1 MIFEVKYFQEQT
13 FSLFLQKNNL
23 KMNENKKCVKC
34 GETINGDAAFCPFCG
49 SAQPKST
56 PTPPPFVAPQASN
69 NQHTFL
75 IVGLVAAVVVIAVLL
90 VVLVM
95 KNTEG
100 SKDQPF
106 VETTEGTAAT
116 SYGTIDETPT
126 DASAAAETAPVAP
139 IHRDAYAS
147 DTEWVSEEYL
157 SESDLAGYT
166 KAELRIL
173 RNSIFAR
180 HGYIFNSDDLYNHF
194 AQFGWY
200 NPVYDDVNSM
210 LSKTEKHNVN
220 LIKKLEK

>member
-1 MIFEVKYFQEQT
+1 
-13 FSLFLQKNNL
+13 
-23 KMNENKKCVKC
+23 MNENKKCVKC

-56 PTPPPFVAPQASN
+56 PTPPPFVAPQTSN

-90 VVLVM
+90 VVLVI

-100 SKDQPF
+100 SKNQTI
-106 VETTEGTAAT
+106 VETTST
-116 SYGTIDETPT
+116 SYGTIDETPA
-126 DASAAAETAPVAP
+126 DASAAAETAPAAP
-139 IHRDAYAS
+139 MHRDAYAS

-180 HGYIFNSDDLYNHF
+180 YGYIFRSDDLYNHF
-194 AQFGWY
+194 AQFDWY
-200 NPVYDDVNSM
+200 SPEYDDVNSM